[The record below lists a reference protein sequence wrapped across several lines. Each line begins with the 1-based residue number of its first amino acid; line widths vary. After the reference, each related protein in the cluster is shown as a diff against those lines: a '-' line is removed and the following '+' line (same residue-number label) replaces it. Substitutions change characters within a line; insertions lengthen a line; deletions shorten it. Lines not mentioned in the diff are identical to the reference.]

1 MPLCLVIA
9 LGGVGLLSLLA
20 IIVSLCQTIY
30 TFILVVLSVAKYI
43 PYWVVNFTSI
53 MTTVHDYVPV
63 GLSVVA
69 LVCSGTMLCRFIY
82 NAVRGAGA

>member
-1 MPLCLVIA
+1 M
-9 LGGVGLLSLLA
+9 LSLLA
-20 IIVSLCQTIY
+20 IIVSLCGTIY
-30 TFILVVLSVAKYI
+30 SAILLFTSVAKYI

-53 MTTVHDYVPV
+53 IATVHEYVPV
-63 GLSVVA
+63 GLSVIA